1 MPFDVKAALKK
12 PWVKYSLIGI
22 GALGVVYI
30 LYMRSSGSSS
40 SSGATGPSDAQY
52 AADEQYAQAQMQ
64 TAAASASQASA
75 QQFQLAQQTEAD
87 KTAIT
92 EQQNS
97 IAGQLAINSDNN
109 QTSISLGHI
118 QLQGLQAQLNE
129 AQNVASIQAAEQT
142 HISDNQTAVA
152 TGQTNAQASVAKT
165 VSNNQVK
172 SGAISAAA
180 GIATVALAA
189 FF

>member
-1 MPFDVKAALKK
+1 MPFDVKAAIKK

-22 GALGVVYI
+22 AVFGVVLI
-30 LYMRSSGSSS
+30 VMKRGSSS
-40 SSGATGPSDAQY
+40 TSSGGESDAQY

-64 TAAASASQASA
+64 TSAAAAAQSSA
-75 QQFQLAQQTEAD
+75 QTFQLAQQTEAD

-92 EQQNS
+92 QQQQS
-97 IAGQLAINSDNN
+97 IAGQLALNSDNN
-109 QTSISLGHI
+109 QTSIALGHI

-129 AQNVASIQAAEQT
+129 TQNVAQIQANEQM

-172 SGAISAAA
+172 TGAISAIA
-180 GIATVALAA
+180 GVALAA